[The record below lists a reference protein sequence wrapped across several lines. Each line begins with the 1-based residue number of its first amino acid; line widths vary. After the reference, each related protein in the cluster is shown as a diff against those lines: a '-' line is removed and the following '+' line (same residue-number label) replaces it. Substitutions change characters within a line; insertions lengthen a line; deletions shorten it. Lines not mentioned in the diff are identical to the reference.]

1 MKHDLFSKCIKIVIA
16 GTTLIGAVACAYV
29 LPEMVRV
36 FERWYPEFSYW
47 SLPWMILIY
56 VCAVPCF
63 GAMGVSW
70 KIADNIGKDKSFTMQ
85 NAMLFKVF
93 SILALIDSI
102 VFGAGSVVYTFL
114 GMNHPGLM
122 LLDLLVVFFGLAV
135 FVCMAAL
142 SYLVGKA
149 ANLQEDSD
157 LTI

>member
-1 MKHDLFSKCIKIVIA
+1 
-16 GTTLIGAVACAYV
+16 
-29 LPEMVRV
+29 
-36 FERWYPEFSYW
+36 
-47 SLPWMILIY
+47 MILIY
-56 VCAVPCF
+56 ACAVPCF

-102 VFGAGSVVYTFL
+102 IFGAGSVVYTFL